1 MKKKKNS
8 KRNKQ
13 AQGQVPKVYKLPASA
28 KEEPKILPSKYEEE
42 PVKKGK
48 THYEEDEAE
57 EQTEL

>member
-1 MKKKKNS
+1 MKKKKS
-8 KRNKQ
+8 SKQ
-13 AQGQVPKVYKLPASA
+13 AEKVYKLPASA

-48 THYEEDEAE
+48 THYEEDETGEE